1 MYCKTFFWQK
11 GRQCYEGGRHW
22 GKKEWVITLGEKM
35 DDYFDII
42 TGSEKHLDEGI
53 SVGNKQGLQT
63 QRTFGK

>member
-1 MYCKTFFWQK
+1 MRNYF
-11 GRQCYEGGRHW
+11 G
-22 GKKEWVITLGEKM
+22 GKKK